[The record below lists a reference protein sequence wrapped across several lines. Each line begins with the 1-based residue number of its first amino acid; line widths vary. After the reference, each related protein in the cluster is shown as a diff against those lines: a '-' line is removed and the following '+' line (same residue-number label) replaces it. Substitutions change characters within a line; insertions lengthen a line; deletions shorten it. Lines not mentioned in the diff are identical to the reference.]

1 MAQKKAVVAP
11 ASGALEEKVVGTS
24 GESKENTSKEKESTV
39 VKENP
44 EVENPE
50 VEKPEGISQQTVAV
64 EELPDYA
71 KRVLKLYDTEPELY
85 VTPKGG
91 VFTKGTDPSVRGA
104 AILFK
109 NPFYKKS

>member
-1 MAQKKAVVAP
+1 MAQKKAVAAP
-11 ASGALEEKVVGTS
+11 ASGALEEKVVETS
-24 GESKENTSKEKESTV
+24 GESKGNTSEEKESTV
-39 VKENP
+39 VK
-44 EVENPE
+44 ENPE